1 VKKRTLLEAFDVPQP
16 CAVAWESMRGTAAV
30 RECARCERQIHNLSA
45 LPRAEA
51 LQLLSGGERICVRL
65 ERTANGRIVTAEAP
79 LLSAPYRRPWTGVSV
94 AALAAVL
101 GLSEARAS
109 AARSLTPPSV
119 ADVQAAPASLAR
131 NVPRNRSVH
140 GTVLDATGTP
150 FPDATVAAT
159 DLTTR
164 EEFSVQTDAD
174 GRYRLPVPEG
184 TYQVRIT
191 SQPFFQSYV
200 VSRVKM
206 GRHTRIDATLQ
217 MPTIGEVVS
226 VPENHPEPGILKQIV
241 TAPFRALKALF
252 TR

>member
-1 VKKRTLLEAFDVPQP
+1 MKKRTLLEAFDVPQP

-30 RECARCERQIHNLSA
+30 RECARCGRQIHNLSA
-45 LPRAEA
+45 LTRAEA
-51 LQLLSGGERICVRL
+51 EQLLSGGERICVRL
-65 ERTANGRIVTAEAP
+65 VRTADRSIVTAEPP
-79 LLSAPYRRPWTGVSV
+79 LLFAPSRRPWTGISV

-119 ADVQAAPASLAR
+119 ANVQAAPIPAR
-131 NVPRNRSVH
+131 NVPRNRGVH
-140 GTVLDATGTP
+140 GTVRDQTGAP
-150 FPDATVAAT
+150 FPDVTVTAT

-164 EEFSVQTDAD
+164 EEFSVQTGAD
-174 GRYRLPVPEG
+174 GRYRLPVPAG

-191 SQPFFQSYV
+191 SQPFESYV

-206 GRHTRIDATLQ
+206 GRHTRIDAALH
-217 MPTIGEVVS
+217 MPVIGQVS
-226 VPENHPEPGILKQIV
+226 DVPENHPEPGILKQIV
-241 TAPFRALKALF
+241 TAPVRALKALF